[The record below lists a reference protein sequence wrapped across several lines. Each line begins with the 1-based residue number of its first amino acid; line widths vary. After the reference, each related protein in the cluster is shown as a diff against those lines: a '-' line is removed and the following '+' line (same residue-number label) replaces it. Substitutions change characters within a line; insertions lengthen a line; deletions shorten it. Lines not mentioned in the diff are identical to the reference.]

1 MSLELSI
8 FVLVVLAVVGWFAVG
23 THYNV
28 RKGEAVLRWLQDG
41 LPLIGEKTT
50 LRWLGSSAV
59 ELKIQNPRPPFR
71 EAEVLVLLDPRDVPL
86 IWLFSRMRGRSD
98 LLIVRGSLRNP
109 PRREIAALDLGAW
122 SAQRN
127 FPKYKEWE
135 TVSAPAPFTGYSS
148 QKGGDAT
155 ALVQASILDGC
166 KPVLIAERRQEPN
179 LEVQWKLEDARKHS
193 AREVF
198 EAVQRVAQT

>member
-1 MSLELSI
+1 MSIELSI
-8 FVLVVLAVVGWFAVG
+8 FVLVVLAVVGWFAAG

-28 RKGEAVLRWLQDG
+28 RKGEAVLRWLEEG
-41 LPLIGEKTT
+41 LPLLGEKTT

-59 ELKIQNPRPPFR
+59 ELKIQNPKAPFR

-98 LLIVRGSLRNP
+98 LLIVRGSLRSAV
-109 PRREIAALDLGAW
+109 REEIAALDLSAW

-127 FPKYKEWE
+127 SPKFKDWE
-135 TVSAPAPFTGYSS
+135 TVQAPAPYTGYSP
-148 QKGGDAT
+148 QKSGDAS

-166 KPVLIAERRQEPN
+166 KPVLVAERRQEPN
-179 LEVQWKLEDARKHS
+179 LEIQWKLEHARKHS
-193 AREVF
+193 SREVF
-198 EAVQRVAQT
+198 EAVQRVAGL